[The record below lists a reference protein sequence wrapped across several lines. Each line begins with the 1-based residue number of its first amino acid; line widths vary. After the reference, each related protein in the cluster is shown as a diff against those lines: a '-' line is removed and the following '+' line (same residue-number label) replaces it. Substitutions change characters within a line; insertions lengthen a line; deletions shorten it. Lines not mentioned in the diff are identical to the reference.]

1 MNKKVLF
8 VGDNHISTKT
18 PENRTDNY
26 LEASLAKLQDC
37 LDIAEKN
44 NVDAVVLLGDLFDR
58 REEGPEARN
67 GALNIL
73 LKERKYPVYITVGNH
88 DIQSSYP
95 LNQSSL
101 GTLVEAGVLIKEDYV
116 PDLGIAFAHFTPE
129 LDNQINNG
137 LLTGNPAI
145 IWSCHASIL
154 DKKEFYEGYAVLFDT
169 VPLHPNT
176 SVVIAGHIHKPMRL
190 KRNDGKLFI
199 NPGAIG
205 RRSANK
211 DNLSRELQI
220 LLLEYNL
227 EGEIFKEEYLA
238 LPSARSY
245 TEVFNLEKIQI
256 KKDQKKQA
264 KEFLKNINQIKTTNW
279 SYTVLE
285 DKLEALKKMAES
297 KNLSEDVIDIVISSV
312 TYVNTDVNNRPGEF
326 EL

>member
-26 LEASLAKLQDC
+26 LEASLSELQDC
-37 LDIAEKN
+37 LDIADKY

-73 LKERKYPVYITVGNH
+73 SKERKYPVYITVGNH

-95 LNQSSL
+95 LNQTSL
-101 GTLVEAGVLIKEDYV
+101 GTLIEAGVLIKEDYV
-116 PDLGIAFAHFTPE
+116 PELGIAFAHFYPE
-129 LDNQINNG
+129 LDADINNG
-137 LLTGNPAI
+137 LLTGTPAV

-154 DKKEFYEGYAVLFDT
+154 DIKEFYEGHAVMFDSA
-169 VPLHPNT
+169 PLHPTT
-176 SVVIAGHIHKPMRL
+176 SIVVAGHIHRPMRME
-190 KRNDGKLFI
+190 RNDGKLFI
-199 NPGAIG
+199 NPGAVG

-211 DNLSRELQI
+211 DNLTRDI
-220 LLLEYNL
+220 KVLLLEYNL
-227 EGEIFKEEYLA
+227 EGKILNEEYLP
-238 LPSARSY
+238 LPSSKPY
-245 TEVFNLEKIQI
+245 TEVFNLEKIEL
-256 KKDQKKQA
+256 KKEQKKEA
-264 KEFLKNINQIKTTNW
+264 KEFLKNINQIRTTNW

-285 DKLEALKKMAES
+285 DKLEALKKMANS
-297 KNLSEDVIDIVISSV
+297 KNLSNDIIDVVVSAV
-312 TYVNTDVNNRPGEF
+312 KYVNTDDSNKPGEF